1 MIETLQQSLGLK
13 VNVSEESHYMGA
25 LGAALFALDHILASR
40 VPVKT
45 KEVA

>member
-1 MIETLQQSLGLK
+1 MIDALNRSLGVK

-40 VPVKT
+40 APVRH
-45 KEVA
+45 